1 MKIKE
6 ANAGI
11 ITNCELLDMLK
22 SRGAAKD
29 TTRVIAP
36 VAPSEYKVYDYLV
49 GTVACNQTREQINE
63 FLEKSKKYKLA
74 KAEILSIINTRP
86 SQLVELDPLIEQQEQ
101 RPEIDMEELVEL
113 ILQVLPPHPVQPEAE
128 ETEDNVPIVSKDVK
142 YADKMPIIPWGPRF
156 TKSSQKDMQIN
167 LAISAV
173 FTAWILIKRNAA
185 YKPLQFL
192 AFAFVY
198 RLFEKLK
205 ATEPAVSPT
214 LTEDGEDDGK
224 GLRMGKRLLRSLAL
238 SFGCIAFASLAY
250 TCILNVIEYT
260 SGFIPIVLYNNQAAF
275 TSIVDFASLLARS
288 LSLLIFPRTSFQSSL
303 NAILQET
310 VIVKKRLR
318 DEDVY
323 DYLVGTVAC
332 NQTRE
337 QINEFLEKSKK
348 YKLAK
353 AEILSIINT
362 RPSQLVELDPLIEQQ
377 EQRPEID
384 MEELVELIL
393 QVLPPHPVQPEAE
406 ETEDNVPIVS
416 KDVKY
421 ADKMPIIP
429 WGPRFT
435 KSSQKDMQI
444 NLAISAVFT
453 AWILIKRNAAYKPL
467 QFLAFAFVYRLFE
480 KLKATEPAVSPTLT
494 EDGEDDGK
502 GLRMGKRLL
511 RSLALSFGCIAFAS
525 LAYTCILNVI
535 EYTSGFIPIVLY
547 NNQEP
552 IITAVSAVSLY
563 ILASY
568 YR

>member
-1 MKIKE
+1 MGMLWKFSSVIVLFLERSFSVELEVEEKRPQILSSAGGRVQPAAASRLAAASIQSSGRFQTSGGFHPVE
-6 ANAGI
+6 RRVHPTVASCLAAFTSIVDFASLLARSLSLLIFPRTSFQSSLNAI
-11 ITNCELLDMLK
+11 LQET
-22 SRGAAKD
+22 
-29 TTRVIAP
+29 VI
-36 VAPSEYKVYDYLV
+36 VKKRLRDEDVYDYLV

-86 SQLVELDPLIEQQEQ
+86 SQLVELDP
-101 RPEIDMEELVEL
+101 
-113 ILQVLPPHPVQPEAE
+113 
-128 ETEDNVPIVSKDVK
+128 VSKDVK
-142 YADKMPIIPWGPRF
+142 YADKMPLIPWGPRF

-250 TCILNVIEYT
+250 TCILNV
-260 SGFIPIVLYNNQAAF
+260 V
-275 TSIVDFASLLARS
+275 
-288 LSLLIFPRTSFQSSL
+288 
-303 NAILQET
+303 
-310 VIVKKRLR
+310 
-318 DEDVY
+318 
-323 DYLVGTVAC
+323 
-332 NQTRE
+332 
-337 QINEFLEKSKK
+337 
-348 YKLAK
+348 
-353 AEILSIINT
+353 
-362 RPSQLVELDPLIEQQ
+362 
-377 EQRPEID
+377 
-384 MEELVELIL
+384 
-393 QVLPPHPVQPEAE
+393 
-406 ETEDNVPIVS
+406 
-416 KDVKY
+416 
-421 ADKMPIIP
+421 
-429 WGPRFT
+429 
-435 KSSQKDMQI
+435 
-444 NLAISAVFT
+444 
-453 AWILIKRNAAYKPL
+453 
-467 QFLAFAFVYRLFE
+467 
-480 KLKATEPAVSPTLT
+480 
-494 EDGEDDGK
+494 
-502 GLRMGKRLL
+502 
-511 RSLALSFGCIAFAS
+511 
-525 LAYTCILNVI
+525 